1 MATASPALTE
11 KEISCRIASSPSPL
25 GTTLPS
31 AATSITAFVI
41 AIVPPMLKKL
51 VSCLLLAILL
61 ALAAKVAGAAEK
73 RILVYGDSL
82 SAGFGI
88 AVRDSWP
95 ALLDRRLKQ
104 QVPAYALTNASISGE
119 TTAGGRARLGAALQ
133 QFKPSVV
140 ILALGAN
147 DGLRGL
153 PVAAMKDNL
162 LAMARQARKAGARVL
177 LVGMRL
183 PPNYGP
189 QYTRDFDA
197 AFRDVART
205 EKTALLPFL
214 LEPIA
219 LERDAFQA
227 DGLHPVAAV
236 QPKLLDHVWAA
247 LKPLLG

>member
-1 MATASPALTE
+1 MS
-11 KEISCRIASSPSPL
+11 
-25 GTTLPS
+25 
-31 AATSITAFVI
+31 
-41 AIVPPMLKKL
+41 KKL
-51 VSCLLLAILL
+51 FSCLLLAILL
-61 ALAAKVAGAAEK
+61 ALPAKVATAAEK
-73 RILVYGDSL
+73 RVLVYGDSL

-95 ALLDRRLKQ
+95 ALLDQRLRQ
-104 QVPAYALTNASISGE
+104 QAPGFALTNASISGE
-119 TTAGGRARLGAALQ
+119 TTAGGRARLEAALK

-140 ILALGAN
+140 IIALGAN

-162 LAMARQARKAGARVL
+162 LAMTRQARQSGARVL

-189 QYTRDFDA
+189 QYTKDFDA
-197 AFRDVART
+197 AFRDVARA
-205 EKTALLPFL
+205 EKAALLPFL

-219 LERDAFQA
+219 LDRDAFQA

-247 LKPLLG
+247 LKPMLG

>member
-1 MATASPALTE
+1 MS
-11 KEISCRIASSPSPL
+11 
-25 GTTLPS
+25 
-31 AATSITAFVI
+31 
-41 AIVPPMLKKL
+41 KKL
-51 VSCLLLAILL
+51 FSCLMLAILL
-61 ALAAKVAGAAEK
+61 ALPAKVAMAAEK

-88 AVRDSWP
+88 AVKDSWP
-95 ALLDRRLKQ
+95 ALLGQRLAQ
-104 QVPAYALTNASISGE
+104 QGSAYVVSNASISGE
-119 TTAGGRARLGAALQ
+119 TTAGGRARLDLALK

-162 LAMARQARKAGARVL
+162 LAMTRLAQKSGARVL

-189 QYTRDFDA
+189 LYTRDFDA
-197 AFRDVART
+197 AFRDVARA
-205 EKTALLPFL
+205 EKAALLPFL

-219 LERDAFQA
+219 LERDAFQP
-227 DGLHPVAAV
+227 DGLHPVASA
-236 QPKLLDHVWAA
+236 QPKLLDHVWPA

>member
-1 MATASPALTE
+1 M
-11 KEISCRIASSPSPL
+11 
-25 GTTLPS
+25 
-31 AATSITAFVI
+31 
-41 AIVPPMLKKL
+41 
-51 VSCLLLAILL
+51 
-61 ALAAKVAGAAEK
+61 AAEK

-88 AVRDSWP
+88 AVKDSWP
-95 ALLDRRLKQ
+95 ALLGQRLTQ
-104 QVPAYALTNASISGE
+104 QGSTYVVTNASISGE
-119 TTAGGRARLGAALQ
+119 TTAGGRARLDAALK

-153 PVAAMKDNL
+153 PVTAMKDNL
-162 LAMARQARKAGARVL
+162 QAMARQARKSGARVL

-197 AFRDVART
+197 AFRDVARE

-227 DGLHPVAAV
+227 DGLHPAATV
-236 QPKLLDHVWAA
+236 QAKLLDHVWAA